1 MKVNWS
7 VILVGL
13 FLLSCGSESTVAEK
27 IQDSTPDTLALNDTA
42 PAVDTTPAVTLAS
55 TMGGDTITP
64 ADRSQIFYAFTV
76 KLAEN
81 KRKLITAKEA
91 RKRFMPLDPNCDQDA
106 AYTLQAF
113 FKLDSL
119 RRLGETPDHDMGQIV
134 EAEIRL
140 VDTIRKT
147 PNGSWVAWTLAYS
160 TAQQCPYAHGTYFML
175 STYDKSGKM
184 ISTQCMG
191 CDAGGADAP
200 ISWTKRHET
209 NIFKD
214 GSFRG
219 LYADSTEDYDVY
231 DKPVYSI
238 YRKTYTGQIDSTG
251 RIVLNEK
258 EIERS
263 E

>member
-1 MKVNWS
+1 MPVA
-7 VILVGL
+7 L
-13 FLLSCGSESTVAEK
+13 FLLSCGSETAVTDKA
-27 IQDSTPDTLALNDTA
+27 QDSAPDTIVNHDTI
-42 PAVDTTPAVTLAS
+42 PAADTTPALTLAS

-64 ADRSQIFYAFTV
+64 EDRSQIFYAFTV

-81 KRKLITAKEA
+81 KRKPITAKEA

-119 RRLGETPDHDMGQIV
+119 KRIGETPDPDMGQIV
-134 EAEIRL
+134 STEIKL
-140 VDTIRKT
+140 IDTIRKT
-147 PNGSWVAWTLAYS
+147 PNGSWVAWTLSYS
-160 TAQQCPYAHGTYFML
+160 TAEQCPYAHGTYFML
-175 STYDKSGKM
+175 TTYDKSGKI

-219 LYADSTEDYDVY
+219 LFADSTEDYDAN

-238 YRKTYTGQIDSTG
+238 YRKTYTGKIDTTG
-251 RIVLNEK
+251 RILLDEK

>member
-1 MKVNWS
+1 MPVA
-7 VILVGL
+7 L
-13 FLLSCGSESTVAEK
+13 FLLSCGSETTVTDKA
-27 IQDSTPDTLALNDTA
+27 QDSAPDTIVNHDTIPEA
-42 PAVDTTPAVTLAS
+42 DTTPALTLAS

-64 ADRSQIFYAFTV
+64 EDRSQIFYAFTV

-81 KRKLITAKEA
+81 KRKPITAKEA

-119 RRLGETPDHDMGQIV
+119 KRIGETPDPDMGQIV
-134 EAEIRL
+134 STEIKL
-140 VDTIRKT
+140 IDTIRKT
-147 PNGSWVAWTLAYS
+147 PNGSWVAWTLSYS
-160 TAQQCPYAHGTYFML
+160 TAEQCPYAHGTYFML
-175 STYDKSGKM
+175 TTYDKSGKI

-219 LYADSTEDYDVY
+219 LFADSTEDYDAN

-238 YRKTYTGQIDSTG
+238 YRKTYTGKIDTTG
-251 RIVLNEK
+251 RILLDEK
-258 EIERS
+258 EIERT

>member
-1 MKVNWS
+1 MWL
-7 VILVGL
+7 IALVTSIAM
-13 FLLSCGSESTVAEK
+13 SCGNETKVSDTTV
-27 IQDSTPDTLALNDTA
+27 DSLPDSVAVNDTVKLNDTIA
-42 PAVDTTPAVTLAS
+42 FNAIAS
-55 TMGGDTITP
+55 TLGGDTISP
-64 ADRSQIFYAFTV
+64 ADRSQIFYSFTV

-119 RRLGETPDHDMGQIV
+119 KRLGETPDHDMGQIV

>member
-1 MKVNWS
+1 M
-7 VILVGL
+7 LVAL
-13 FLLSCGSESTVAEK
+13 FLLSCGSETAVTDKA
-27 IQDSTPDTLALNDTA
+27 QDSAPDRIVNHDTI
-42 PAVDTTPAVTLAS
+42 PAADTTPAFTLAS

-64 ADRSQIFYAFTV
+64 EDRSQIFYAFTV
-76 KLAEN
+76 KLAQ
-81 KRKLITAKEA
+81 RKHKPMSAKEA
-91 RKRFMPLDPNCDQDA
+91 RKRFLPLDPNCDA
-106 AYTLQAF
+106 EAGYSIRAF
-113 FKLDSL
+113 FEIDSL
-119 RRLGETPDHDMGQIV
+119 KKIGEEPDHDMGNV
-134 EAEIRL
+134 VFAEINL
-140 VDTIRKT
+140 IDTIRKT
-147 PNGSWVAWTLAYS
+147 PSGCWVAWTIFYS
-160 TAQQCPYAHGTYFML
+160 TAEQCPYASGTYLML
-175 STYDKSGKM
+175 STYDKNGKN

-219 LYADSTEDYDVY
+219 LFADSTEDYDAN

-238 YRKTYTGQIDSTG
+238 YRKTYTGMIDSLG
-251 RIVLNEK
+251 RIVYDEK